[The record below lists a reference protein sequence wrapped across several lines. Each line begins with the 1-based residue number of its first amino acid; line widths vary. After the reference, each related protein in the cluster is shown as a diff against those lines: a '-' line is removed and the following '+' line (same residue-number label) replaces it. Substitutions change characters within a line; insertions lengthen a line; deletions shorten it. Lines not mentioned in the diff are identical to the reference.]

1 MKHLTDLSYEEVVQ
15 STDMTFSGWDFSY
28 LGNTGRLQEFP
39 LRWNYYN
46 LVEQA
51 ISQSESMLDMGTG
64 GGEFLSRLSR
74 LPAHTCAT
82 EGYKP
87 NVEVARRRLEPLGVR
102 VSYIEKD
109 EQIPFADEEFDLVV
123 NRHESYC
130 PKEVHRILKPGGLF
144 ITQQVGGT
152 NDQEL
157 NEWLAAPNDEFA
169 HWNLDYAVRE
179 LEPYFDIEG
188 QDEEVTRSR
197 FYDLGAVV
205 YYLSVIPWQIPDF
218 SVDRYDRQL
227 RELHRTLEQQGYLD
241 TSCHR
246 FIIAARKKR

>member
-109 EQIPFADEEFDLVV
+109 EQIPFADEEFDLVI

-169 HWNLDYAVRE
+169 HWNLDYAVRK

-188 QDEEVTRSR
+188 RDEEVTRSR

-218 SVDRYDRQL
+218 SVERYDRQL

>member
-246 FIIAARKKR
+246 FIIAARKKW

>member
-218 SVDRYDRQL
+218 SVERYDRQL

>member
-1 MKHLTDLSYEEVVQ
+1 M
-15 STDMTFSGWDFSY
+15 
-28 LGNTGRLQEFP
+28 
-39 LRWNYYN
+39 
-46 LVEQA
+46 
-51 ISQSESMLDMGTG
+51 
-64 GGEFLSRLSR
+64 
-74 LPAHTCAT
+74 
-82 EGYKP
+82 
-87 NVEVARRRLEPLGVR
+87 EVARRRLEPLGVR

-169 HWNLDYAVRE
+169 HWNLDYAVRK

-188 QDEEVTRSR
+188 RDEEVTRSR

-218 SVDRYDRQL
+218 SVERYDRQL

>member
-1 MKHLTDLSYEEVVQ
+1 MKHLTNLSYEEVVQ

-64 GGEFLSRLSR
+64 GGEFLSRFSR

-109 EQIPFADEEFDLVV
+109 EQIPFADEEFDLVI

-179 LEPYFDIEG
+179 LEPYFDIQG

-218 SVDRYDRQL
+218 SVERYDRQL

-246 FIIAARKKR
+246 FIIAARKKW